1 MENNELIRRLE
12 DLSERCERSCTLTST
27 GFLTPAE
34 QAAVE
39 EWARYTRQSNMFLF
53 GGREY
58 CERRAA
64 FFLPYYMTREDFDP
78 AEHICAVKVQSF
90 FGTPEHRD
98 YMGSILGLGIK
109 REWLGDIYIKD
120 STAYVFCLPSVEGLL
135 LSDLSKVRNCG
146 VKTYR
151 CPLDEV
157 PVPVR
162 KVKEVSFTVKSMRLD
177 SVTAGIFN
185 LSRTSAA
192 EFIQLGAATL
202 NHVQCM
208 DTDASIKEGDVI
220 SLRGKG
226 KGSIKECGGT
236 SKKGRLFV
244 TAEVLV

>member
-1 MENNELIRRLE
+1 MENDELIKRME
-12 DLSERCERSCTLTST
+12 DLSDRCERSSILTSS

-39 EWARYTRQSNMFLF
+39 EWARYTRKTNLHLF

-64 FFLPYYMTREDFDP
+64 FFLPYYMEQEDFNP
-78 AEHICAVKVQSF
+78 AEYICAVKIQSF

-109 REWLGDIYIKD
+109 REWVGDIFVKE
-120 STAYVFCLPSVEGLL
+120 SAAYVFCLPSVEGLL
-135 LSDLSKVRNCG
+135 LSDLSKVRHCG
-146 VKTYR
+146 VKTQR
-151 CPLDEV
+151 CSLDDV
-157 PVPVR
+157 PVPIR
-162 KVKEVSFTVKSMRLD
+162 KVREISFTVKSMRLD
-177 SVTAGIFN
+177 AVTAGMFS

-192 EFIQLGAATL
+192 EFIRLGAATL
-202 NHVQCM
+202 NHIQCM
-208 DTDASIKEGDVI
+208 NTDASVKEGDII

-244 TAEVLV
+244 TGEVLQ